1 MAERC
6 KSVGPTNWT
15 APSSRKQRKYKITR
29 FFSQVSLCKSDGPS
43 GYVIP
48 VRNGHGPSG
57 YVINLSNGDGP
68 SGYVIPLS
76 KRDGPSGYVINLSK
90 GDGPSRTVTFK

>member
-1 MAERC
+1 MYCTCIEGCYNHTSPENLLTHIIRDLF
-6 KSVGPTNWT
+6 SVM
-15 APSSRKQRKYKITR
+15 
-29 FFSQVSLCKSDGPS
+29 LLS
-43 GYVIP
+43 G
-48 VRNGHGPSG
+48 
-57 YVINLSNGDGP
+57 NLSNGDGP